1 MSKKDLNAILKDSFK
16 NHKEFSEI
24 YLNFQKKLNTF
35 KKQFFLVAV
44 SGGPDSLALTAL
56 SKAYSY
62 NNNCKIYYKHKFKD
76 FRDFALQVYSLADI
90 EPSDNFP
97 LN

>member
-1 MSKKDLNAILKDSFK
+1 MLNMEIKEGHNNIISGHSNTLDKYYELILDK
-16 NHKEFSEI
+16 
-24 YLNFQKKLNTF
+24 KKLPPARYIMEISEGGF
-35 KKQFFLVAV
+35 HVLQLDKQE
-44 SGGPDSLALTAL
+44 G
-56 SKAYSY
+56 
-62 NNNCKIYYKHKFKD
+62 KIYYKHKFED